1 MDLDNQREKTTKNKN
16 NNIIIYNNL
25 FKKENY
31 RNNKNYCKIEKYK
44 IDSSINKTVNFGKI
58 NINKSSSHSK
68 RRNNKIETNINKNN
82 ISNLSKRKNYMVPLI
97 KVKKKKKE
105 EKKDNEI
112 EEKIRNESNTFVKI
126 VSNYL

>member
-44 IDSSINKTVNFGKI
+44 IDSSINKTVNF
-58 NINKSSSHSK
+58 
-68 RRNNKIETNINKNN
+68 
-82 ISNLSKRKNYMVPLI
+82 
-97 KVKKKKKE
+97 
-105 EKKDNEI
+105 
-112 EEKIRNESNTFVKI
+112 
-126 VSNYL
+126 